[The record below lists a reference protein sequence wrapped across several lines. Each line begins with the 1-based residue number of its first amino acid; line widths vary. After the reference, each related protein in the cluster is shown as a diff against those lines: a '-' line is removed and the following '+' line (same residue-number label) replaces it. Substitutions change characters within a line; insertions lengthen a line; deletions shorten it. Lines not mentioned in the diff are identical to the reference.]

1 MDRRALRTLLVDF
14 RPLPGSKVGELTAHF
29 DVVLGRTAQDLD
41 NGLPRGIG
49 DPEGQPRGT
58 AGVR

>member
-1 MDRRALRTLLVDF
+1 MDRRFEHSGGLPAA
-14 RPLPGSKVGELTAHF
+14 PGSKVGELTAQF

-49 DPEGQPRGT
+49 DPEGQPAEPG
-58 AGVR
+58 ASVR